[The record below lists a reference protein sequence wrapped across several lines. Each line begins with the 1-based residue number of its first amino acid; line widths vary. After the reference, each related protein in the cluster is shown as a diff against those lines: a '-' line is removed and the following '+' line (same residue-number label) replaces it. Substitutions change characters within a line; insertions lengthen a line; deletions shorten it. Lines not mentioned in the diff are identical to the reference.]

1 VRDFSSRPRRALASR
16 RDWALMGA
24 GALCLFASAGLGL
37 EAWGDVRAGR
47 ARRDAAR
54 AEREATRER
63 IRTLEAELRRD
74 AIVDQAW
81 LTLEAPP
88 PRVVADLAELLPPDV
103 RLASLD
109 LRYGPRLQ
117 MEMAVTARR
126 AAAYDLF
133 LERLAGSPRFRDVTP
148 GNANRA
154 GELRAVV
161 KATYQPQ
168 DARDA
173 P

>member
-1 VRDFSSRPRRALASR
+1 MRDFSSRPRRARASG

-37 EAWGDVRAGR
+37 EAWSDVRAAR

-54 AEREATRER
+54 AEGEATRQR
-63 IRTLEAELRRD
+63 IRVLEAELRRD
-74 AIVDQAW
+74 AVVDQAW

-103 RLASLD
+103 RLARLD
-109 LRYGPRLQ
+109 LKYGPRLR
-117 MEMAVTARR
+117 MEMTVTARR
-126 AAAYDLF
+126 APAYDLF
-133 LERLAGSPRFRDVTP
+133 LERLAGSPRFRDVIP
-148 GNANRA
+148 GNENRT

-161 KATYQPQ
+161 QATYQPQ
-168 DARDA
+168 DAR
-173 P
+173 